1 MARNVGHARADDKVN
16 EAKNFSRN
24 TLNYRDLTMKTFQIP
39 LSSLIQCKTQIVHL
53 QSISLKR
60 NP

>member
-1 MARNVGHARADDKVN
+1 MARNIGHARADDKVN

-39 LSSLIQCKTQIVHL
+39 LSSLIHCKTQIVH
-53 QSISLKR
+53 
-60 NP
+60 